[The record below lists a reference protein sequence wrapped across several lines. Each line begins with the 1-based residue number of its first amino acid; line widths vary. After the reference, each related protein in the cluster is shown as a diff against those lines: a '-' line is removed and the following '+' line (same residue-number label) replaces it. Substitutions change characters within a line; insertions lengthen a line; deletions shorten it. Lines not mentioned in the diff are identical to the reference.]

1 MKAGLLTVLNALPKG
16 SLKEGGALEPMSPGG
31 GGDGSEADGGA
42 ERGLTAASSGWTAA
56 LRDCWLPHVGSAATS
71 QVCVMV

>member
-1 MKAGLLTVLNALPKG
+1 MLNALPKG
-16 SLKEGGALEPMSPGG
+16 SLKEGGAPEPMSPG

-56 LRDCWLPHVGSAATS
+56 LRDCWLPHVASATRS
-71 QVCVMV
+71 QVCEAQNIV